1 MTNKE
6 IKEKIE
12 KAYNEY
18 ENEYEYIGLRFENK
32 DREIGDIC
40 ENSKHNPNR
49 DDSRDF
55 PEYDSE
61 EYEKLPEFEGTSAWD
76 LNLKD
81 MHRTWFGEYMEDD
94 EESYYPEEYNHA
106 YIIAGNEV
114 DNHIDRD
121 YDEVIIKDAEV
132 VEIIF

>member
-55 PEYDSE
+55 PEYGSE

-76 LNLKD
+76 LSISD
-81 MHRTWFGEYMEDD
+81 MHRTWFGEYMEED
-94 EESYYPEEYNHA
+94 EESHYPAEVSHA
-106 YIIAGNEV
+106 YIIAGNEI
-114 DNHIDRD
+114 DNNPDRD
-121 YDEVIIKDAEV
+121 FDEIIIKKAEVIA
-132 VEIIF
+132 IIF

>member
-6 IKEKIE
+6 IKERIE
-12 KAYNEY
+12 VAYNEY
-18 ENEYEYIGLRFENK
+18 ENEYEYIGLRFEEK
-32 DREIGDIC
+32 DREIGEIC
-40 ENSKHNPNR
+40 GNSKHNPNR
-49 DDSRDF
+49 DDSREY
-55 PEYDSE
+55 PEYDTD

-94 EESYYPEEYNHA
+94 EKSYYPEEYNRA

-121 YDEVIIKDAEV
+121 YDEIIIKKAEV
-132 VEIIF
+132 IAIIF